1 MVYSG
6 DLSMCTCQKC
16 FLKNFGFAKHSAK
29 RSKRPGTDSGKMSS
43 NLISNKEQVFR
54 IYKQL
59 SKLNSKKQN
68 KETKTNKTPT
78 KNARENEQRHEKTFL
93 RRGHMDNK

>member
-1 MVYSG
+1 MALQNTLPKG
-6 DLSMCTCQKC
+6 QKDQVQTV
-16 FLKNFGFAKHSAK
+16 AKI
-29 RSKRPGTDSGKMSS
+29 SS
-43 NLISNKEQVFR
+43 NLLSNKEQVFR

-78 KNARENEQRHEKTFL
+78 KNARENEQRHGKTFL